1 MGSRREGEKTEGRV
15 TLFHQSCMFQ
25 STIACCEFG
34 FAAVLSDDE
43 GIRREGRT
51 ATSAPEEVESSGI
64 LGFGLIGRVD
74 VDEIDKLRDFAEPLQ
89 HRAHTAILHRESSNN
104 FQRSQILPNRRER
117 RLCIFG
123 KPHMGCTTAQRLD
136 SNGSRT
142 GVEIDKATA
151 TDTRRQDIE
160 ESFAQA
166 VAGRTRLKTTWSN
179 ELTRAISSCNDTHLW
194 MV

>member
-1 MGSRREGEKTEGRV
+1 
-15 TLFHQSCMFQ
+15 MFKRAVAHCQ
-25 STIACCEFG
+25 CSL
-34 FAAVLSDDE
+34 AAVLCDDE
-43 GIRREGRT
+43 GIGREGRT
-51 ATSAPEEVESSGI
+51 ATGAAEEVERPGI
-64 LGFGLIGRVD
+64 LCLGLIGRVD
-74 VDEIDKLRDFAEPLQ
+74 VNEIDKLRDFAEPLQ
-89 HRAHTAILHRESSNN
+89 HRTHAAILHCESCNN
-104 FQRSQILPNRRER
+104 LQRSEVLPNRRQR
-117 RLCIFG
+117 RLCVFG

-151 TDTRRQDIE
+151 TDTRRHDIE

-179 ELTRAISSCNDTHLW
+179 KLTRAISSCNDTHLW